1 MSINECSLFFH
12 RFLKA
17 FPLLLRQIEGLKML
31 QEKQENDVRNKINPN
46 KPIAKIKSMPAK
58 TKKSDMLDDDDSD
71 NELQVIYFQKIFI
84 FIIKVKIFAWN
95 LDLRK
100 IKTCK
105 FTNKIFFLLLFL
117 LDLLHKSFFN
127 QSKFCLI

>member
-1 MSINECSLFFH
+1 MFYFFH

-58 TKKSDMLDDDDSD
+58 TKKADMLDDDDSD
-71 NELQVIYFQKIFI
+71 NELQVIYLQ
-84 FIIKVKIFAWN
+84 N
-95 LDLRK
+95 
-100 IKTCK
+100 
-105 FTNKIFFLLLFL
+105 IFFEHQNISTWHYFQVEFSCKLFEP
-117 LDLLHKSFFN
+117 
-127 QSKFCLI
+127 

>member
-1 MSINECSLFFH
+1 
-12 RFLKA
+12 
-17 FPLLLRQIEGLKML
+17 ML

-46 KPIAKIKSMPAK
+46 KQIAKIKSMPAK

-105 FTNKIFFLLLFL
+105 FTNKIFFSALV
-117 LDLLHKSFFN
+117 FFQIYCTN
-127 QSKFCLI
+127 LSLIKANFV

>member
-1 MSINECSLFFH
+1 MLSFFY

-58 TKKSDMLDDDDSD
+58 TKKADMLDDDDSD
-71 NELQVIYFQKIFI
+71 NELQVIYFQNIFLNIKIF
-84 FIIKVKIFAWN
+84 
-95 LDLRK
+95 LPDTTSR
-100 IKTCK
+100 
-105 FTNKIFFLLLFL
+105 
-117 LDLLHKSFFN
+117 
-127 QSKFCLI
+127 

>member
-1 MSINECSLFFH
+1 
-12 RFLKA
+12 
-17 FPLLLRQIEGLKML
+17 ML

-95 LDLRK
+95 LDLWK

-105 FTNKIFFLLLFL
+105 FTNKIFFSALVFIRFIAQIFL
-117 LDLLHKSFFN
+117 
-127 QSKFCLI
+127 

>member
-1 MSINECSLFFH
+1 
-12 RFLKA
+12 
-17 FPLLLRQIEGLKML
+17 ML

-46 KPIAKIKSMPAK
+46 KQIAKIKSMPAK

-105 FTNKIFFLLLFL
+105 FTNKNFFFCSCFFRFIAQIFL
-117 LDLLHKSFFN
+117 
-127 QSKFCLI
+127 

>member
-1 MSINECSLFFH
+1 
-12 RFLKA
+12 
-17 FPLLLRQIEGLKML
+17 ML

-105 FTNKIFFLLLFL
+105 FTNKIFFSPLVFFRFIAQIFL
-117 LDLLHKSFFN
+117 
-127 QSKFCLI
+127 